1 MARKI
6 RNLFIKSEEG
16 HTAAWGGG
24 GILTIVLVIILLAWL
39 F

>member
-1 MARKI
+1 MTRKL
-6 RNLFIKSEEG
+6 RNLFTRSEEG